1 MHHQGDNPSRR
12 RIVRTGLAAALAAQ
26 LPGLARAQDFRP
38 TKPVTMV
45 CPYPAGGLGDATA
58 RTLAKG
64 LAELWKQPVL
74 VDNKSGATGMIGAA
88 TVAKGPG
95 DGTLL
100 LCMLPEAL
108 SVAKALNAP
117 MGFDVQADL
126 HPVAL
131 SVVSGCVLGV
141 HAKSRFQTYQ
151 ELVQYARA
159 NPGKLNFGV
168 QGTGSA
174 FHLGAER
181 WALAEKIKI
190 TTVPYKGGAP
200 ALTDLLGGQLDAM
213 FLATSLGLPY
223 VRNEQLRPLAIA
235 TRDRIDEMREVRTL
249 VEQGLTDFE
258 VPITLGVF
266 APAATPAALVRTL
279 NQDMRRVMHDPE
291 ARAWMQKSIVTTT
304 DLTAEAF
311 RERMARE
318 IAVFTEVAARANIK
332 LS

>member
-1 MHHQGDNPSRR
+1 MHSEDKTSRR
-12 RIVRTGLAAALAAQ
+12 QIVRTGLALALASQAPA
-26 LPGLARAQDFRP
+26 LTFAQDLRP
-38 TKPVTMV
+38 ARPVTMV

-64 LAELWKQPVL
+64 LGERWRVPVV

-88 TVAKGPG
+88 AVAKGPG
-95 DGTLL
+95 DGSLL

-117 MGFDVQADL
+117 LTFDVQADL

-131 SVVSGCVLGV
+131 SVVSGCVLAV
-141 HAKSRFQTYQ
+141 NSKSRFQSY
-151 ELVQYARA
+151 EDLLQYARSQR
-159 NPGKLNFGV
+159 GVLNFGI

-181 WALAEKIKI
+181 WAMAEKIGI

-200 ALTDLLGGQLDAM
+200 ALTDLLAGQLDAM

-223 VRNEQLRPLAIA
+223 FQNGQLRPLAIA
-235 TRDRIDEMREVRTL
+235 TQDRIEELRDVKTL
-249 VEQGLTDFE
+249 AEQGLANFE

-266 APAATPAALVRTL
+266 APAATPPGLVHEL
-279 NQDMRRVMHDPE
+279 NRAMRAVMQELEP
-291 ARAWMQKSIVTTT
+291 RAWMKRNIVSTT
-304 DLTAEAF
+304 DLEPQAL

-318 IAVFTEVAARANIK
+318 IAVFADVAARANVK

>member
-1 MHHQGDNPSRR
+1 MHNGDKLSRR
-12 RIVRTGLAAALAAQ
+12 QIVRAGLAAALTTQVAGRGHAQ
-26 LPGLARAQDFRP
+26 EL
-38 TKPVTMV
+38 KPSKTVTMV
-45 CPYPAGGLGDATA
+45 CPYPPGGLGDATA

-64 LAELWKQPVL
+64 LAERWKVPVL

-88 TVAKGPG
+88 QVAKGPG
-95 DGTLL
+95 DGSLL

-117 MGFDVQADL
+117 LGFDVQNDL

-141 HAKSRFQTYQ
+141 NAKGRFRTY
-151 ELVQYARA
+151 EDLVQHARSH
-159 NPGKLNFGV
+159 PGTLNFGV

-174 FHLGAER
+174 FHLAAER
-181 WALAEKIKI
+181 WALAEKIQI
-190 TTVPYKGGAP
+190 TSVPYKGGAP

-223 VRNEQLRPLAIA
+223 FQNGQLRPVAIA
-235 TRDRIDEMREVRTL
+235 SRERVKDMPDIKTL
-249 VEQGLTDFE
+249 AEHGLTDFE

-266 APAATPAALVRTL
+266 APAATPAALLQTL
-279 NQDMRRVMHDPE
+279 NRDMRAVMDDAE
-291 ARAWMQKSIVTTT
+291 ARAWMQKSIVSTTA
-304 DLTAEAF
+304 LSPAAF

-318 IAVFTEVAARANIK
+318 IAVFTEVAARAKIK

>member
-1 MHHQGDNPSRR
+1 MHTAFTTPRR
-12 RIVRTGLAAALAAQ
+12 KVLRAGFATALATQ
-26 LPGLARAQDFRP
+26 LPRVALGQEHRP
-38 TKPVTMV
+38 AKPVTLV
-45 CPYPAGGLGDATA
+45 CPYPPGGLGDATA

-64 LAELWKQPVL
+64 LAERWKVPVV

-117 MGFDVQADL
+117 VGFDVQADL
-126 HPVAL
+126 QPVAL

-141 HAKSRFQTYQ
+141 NSKGRFKTYADM
-151 ELVQYARA
+151 VQYARG
-159 NPGKLNFGV
+159 NPGQLNFGV

-174 FHLGAER
+174 FHLAAER
-181 WALAEKIKI
+181 WAMAEKIRI

-200 ALTDLLGGQLDAM
+200 ALTDLLGGQVDAM

-223 VRNEQLRPLAIA
+223 FQNEQLRPLAVASRERIA
-235 TRDRIDEMREVRTL
+235 EMHGIQTL
-249 VEQGLTDFE
+249 AEQGLADFE
-258 VPITLGVF
+258 VPITLGIF
-266 APAATPAALVRTL
+266 APAATPTSVIESL
-279 NQDMRRVMHDPE
+279 NRQLRAVMSEPE
-291 ARAWMQKSIVTTT
+291 AEAWMRKSLVATT
-304 DLTAEAF
+304 DLTEQAF
-311 RERMARE
+311 RERMTRE
-318 IAVFTEVAARANIK
+318 IAVFTEVATRANIK